1 MGEGGLRAGRTH
13 FSEDGP
19 GPVLPTWPL
28 PGVRRQLLLTLPR
41 ELLISLL
48 AARSSPDERCLI
60 RMQGVTP
67 IFITKVPLGEEG
79 PGAGRQA
86 RSGPHLL
93 YDRGSQG
100 RELRWGGCKPEKKAS
115 GQWVWD
121 TQVLGVG
128 GAGWLRGRNAPGLRL
143 HLGPAAQG
151 GDHGS
156 TDLTDLGQ

>member
-1 MGEGGLRAGRTH
+1 
-13 FSEDGP
+13 
-19 GPVLPTWPL
+19 
-28 PGVRRQLLLTLPR
+28 
-41 ELLISLL
+41 
-48 AARSSPDERCLI
+48 
-60 RMQGVTP
+60 MQGVTP

-79 PGAGRQA
+79 PEAGRQA

-100 RELRWGGCKPEKKAS
+100 RELCWGGCEPEKKAS

-143 HLGPAAQG
+143 HLGPGAQG
-151 GDHGS
+151 GDGGS
-156 TDLTDLGQ
+156 PDLTALRTVGLPPSGLCSFHRH